1 MYRVHRAIEDPFFQA
16 WYRIQ
21 MENGT
26 VRQLMRKLAVVR
38 DPNALDLWHQVQ
50 TAPFLGLVALELD
63 QLTKLLV
70 RETLSPGESIPQDAR
85 LRITH
90 VVNPGILFGAPASPL
105 VSLLVPLVMILIVLG
120 LYWKFHRSKSTLLNV
135 GTGLFV
141 GGTLGNLLDR
151 IIYGHVTD
159 FVEVVTYGGYVRTI
173 FNLADL
179 CIIAGILI
187 LEVFLIR
194 HIIRLIRQKGMHYNP
209 VKPAMARI
217 IRRRHPDNRG

>member
-1 MYRVHRAIEDPFFQA
+1 
-16 WYRIQ
+16 
-21 MENGT
+21 
-26 VRQLMRKLAVVR
+26 MRKLAVIR
-38 DPNALDLWHQVQ
+38 DPGTLGLWHHVQ

-70 RETLSPGESIPQDAR
+70 RETLLPGESIPHDAR
-85 LRITH
+85 FRITH
-90 VVNPGILFGAPASPL
+90 VFNPGILFGAPASPL
-105 VSLLVPLVMILIVLG
+105 VSLLLPTAMILAALG
-120 LYWKFHRSKSTLLNV
+120 IYWRFHRSKSTLLNV

-159 FVEVVTYGGYVRTI
+159 FIEVITFGGDVRTI

-179 CIIAGILI
+179 CIIAGIVL

-194 HIIRLIRQKGMHYNP
+194 HIIGLIRQKGMHYNP
-209 VKPAMARI
+209 MKPAVARFI
-217 IRRRHPDNRG
+217 QRRHARQKD

>member
-1 MYRVHRAIEDPFFQA
+1 M
-16 WYRIQ
+16 
-21 MENGT
+21 T
-26 VRQLMRKLAVVR
+26 KLAVLK
-38 DPNALDLWHQVQ
+38 DANTLGLWQQVQ

-63 QLTKLLV
+63 QLTKLVV
-70 RETLSPGESIPQDAR
+70 RETLLPGEAIPHDAR
-85 LRITH
+85 LRITN

-105 VSLLVPLVMILIVLG
+105 VSLLLPLGMILVVLG
-120 LYWKFHRSKSTLLNV
+120 LYWRLHRSGSALLNV

-159 FVEVVTYGGYVRTI
+159 FVEVVTFGGYVRTI

-179 CIIAGILI
+179 CIIAGIII

-194 HIIRLIRQKGMHYNP
+194 HIIRAIREKGLNYNP
-209 VKPAMARI
+209 VKPAVAKM
-217 IRRRHPDNRG
+217 IRRRHPTEKG

>member
-1 MYRVHRAIEDPFFQA
+1 LHF
-16 WYRIQ
+16 
-21 MENGT
+21 
-26 VRQLMRKLAVVR
+26 
-38 DPNALDLWHQVQ
+38 VQ

-70 RETLSPGESIPQDAR
+70 RETLLPGESIPHEAR

-90 VVNPGILFGAPASPL
+90 VVNPGILFGTPASPL
-105 VSLLVPLVMILIVLG
+105 VSLLLPLAMVLVS
-120 LYWKFHRSKSTLLNV
+120 LAIYWKFRKPSSTLLSI
-135 GTGLFV
+135 GTGLFI
-141 GGTLGNLLDR
+141 GGTLGNLIDR
-151 IIYGHVTD
+151 IIQGHVTD
-159 FVEVVTYGGYVRTI
+159 FIEAVSSGGDASMV

-179 CIIAGILI
+179 CIIVGIFI
-187 LEVFLIR
+187 LEAFLIR